1 MIVIVGDSCSKG
13 AWKRAWKNNYPSLSL
28 IHGGLGQF
36 LLESGSR
43 VVNLSSGGI
52 RNYESAARLD
62 SFLYEPNGFRSQVEK
77 IIVFQT
83 EWQRDWEEYLY
94 EYQKFNYNYEII
106 KQRALARFYHKLS
119 DISQDVNLPIH
130 VIGGAVDTIWLDK
143 FEQEYPGVKIVCQSF
158 TNLLINN
165 IHRIDNPVLSCW
177 MPKTRLLVE
186 SAKNY
191 LTSEDLSKLLDDMD
205 AAENRKKQLITLS
218 QQGLVGDDQVHPTS
232 EAHKILYDFLKN
244 INIL

>member
-1 MIVIVGDSCSKG
+1 MIVIVGDSWGKG
-13 AWKRAWKNNYPSLSL
+13 AWKNTDASLLL

-43 VVNLSSGGI
+43 VVNLSRGGG
-52 RNYESAARLD
+52 RNYESVSRLD

-83 EWQRDWEEYLY
+83 EWQRDWEDNVY

-106 KQRALARFYHKLS
+106 KQRALARFYYKLS
-119 DISQDVNLPIH
+119 AISQDVNLPIH
-130 VIGGAVDTIWLDK
+130 VIGGASDTIWLDK

-165 IHRIDNPVLSCW
+165 IHRIDNPVFSCW

-191 LTSEDLSKLLDDMD
+191 LTSGDLSKLLDDMD

-218 QQGLVGDDQVHPTS
+218 QQGLVGDDRNHPTQ